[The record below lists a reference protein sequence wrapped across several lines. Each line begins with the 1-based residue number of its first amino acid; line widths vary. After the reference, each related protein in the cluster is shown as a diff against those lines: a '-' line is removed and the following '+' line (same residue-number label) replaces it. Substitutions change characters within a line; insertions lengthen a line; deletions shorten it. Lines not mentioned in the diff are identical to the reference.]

1 MKYNLSEI
9 SAVIQDRRSIAPEN
23 YTDRKVHR
31 EIIEDV
37 LNNAK
42 WAPTHGMVQP
52 WRFKVYLNDKV
63 LPKAIGLIDVYKAVI
78 SEDQWSQ
85 RKIDKMQKRA
95 ESISTL
101 TFICMSPDENVNIPE
116 IENVEAVAC
125 AVQNMYLTCTAY
137 GLGCYWSSPKFI
149 YSPEMNEFLGLAEN
163 EKCLGIFYMGYP
175 SMEWPK
181 SHRKPLE
188 YITEWFE

>member
-9 SAVIQDRRSIAPEN
+9 SAVIRDRRSIAPEN
-23 YTDRKVHR
+23 YSDRKVHR

-52 WRFKVYLNDKV
+52 WRFKIFLGDKV
-63 LPKAIGLIDVYKAVI
+63 KGAGEELIRIYKEVVPKEK
-78 SEDQWSQ
+78 WSQ
-85 RKIDKMQKRA
+85 RKIDKMQARA
-95 ESISTL
+95 ESLSAL
-101 TFICMSPDENVNIPE
+101 TFICMSPDGNENIPE
-116 IENVEAVAC
+116 LENIEAVAC

-137 GLGCYWSSPKFI
+137 GLGCYWSSPKFV
-149 YSPEMNEFLGLAEN
+149 YTEVMNEFLGLKEN

-175 SMEWPK
+175 SIEWPK

>member
-9 SAVIQDRRSIAPEN
+9 TAVIQDRRSIAPED
-23 YTDRKVHR
+23 YSDRKVHR

-52 WRFKVYLNDKV
+52 WRFKIFLNESVKIAGE
-63 LPKAIGLIDVYKAVI
+63 KLISIYKSVVPEENL
-78 SEDQWSQ
+78 SR

-95 ESISTL
+95 DSLSSLI
-101 TFICMSPDENVNIPE
+101 FICMSPDGNTTIPE
-116 IENVEAVAC
+116 IENIEAVAC

-149 YSPEMNEFLGLAEN
+149 YTKEMNEFLGLKDD

-175 SMEWPK
+175 DKEWPK

-188 YITEWFE
+188 YITEWIE